1 MQPITDRE
9 GFEHLTTLPACLF
22 LKHGAR
28 CPISAN
34 ARDEVTRFVAMY
46 PRVPAYSL
54 EVTENRELAREI
66 AASLGVHHESPQ
78 LFLLQLGRA
87 AWHVEHYDINSYD
100 IGRRL
105 AEK

>member
-9 GFEHLTTLPACLF
+9 GFEQILVLPACLF

-28 CPISAN
+28 CSISAN
-34 ARDEVTRFVAMY
+34 AREEVTKFVAMY
-46 PRVPAYSL
+46 PKVPAYSL
-54 EVTENRELAREI
+54 EVTEYRELSREI
-66 AASLGVHHESPQ
+66 AASLGVQHESPQ
-78 LFLLQLGRA
+78 LFLLQLGRP